1 MSRDMDLL
9 MNVDEQPLVQCFE
22 NGSAA
27 APAATNPAQP
37 PTPLPCELEPV
48 QALPVDALPDALKP
62 WICDV
67 AERMQC
73 PPDFVAL
80 PMLVGAA
87 SLVARRLAIRPQAR
101 TDWTERANL
110 WGLIVGRPGMMK
122 SPAMSA
128 ALAPLERLEAK
139 AAEAHKIAMKAFE
152 FELSTFGLRK
162 KAGET
167 AATAALKKSST
178 ADISGL
184 VLNET
189 EPDEPTRSRYIVN
202 DATYEKLGELLE
214 QNPQGL
220 MMVRD
225 EMRGLLSSLSKEENA
240 PARSFYLQGWSG
252 GRYVF
257 DRIIRGTT
265 AIEDARLSMI
275 GCIQPGPLSS
285 FVRTAVTG
293 GTADDG
299 LVQRFL
305 MCWPDNPGE
314 WRNVDRFTDSAG
326 KRAAHAVFDRLDG
339 LDAANL
345 GVIQDTDFH
354 GQVDGLPYLRF
365 APDALEL
372 FEEWRAELEAK
383 MRKDGIGA
391 ATEAA
396 LSKFRKHVPALAL
409 TLHVVDGGT
418 GPVNALSTA
427 RALELADYFESHARR
442 AYGSA
447 VRPTVTTAK
456 AILRKM
462 KSGALQR
469 MFTARDVYRPG
480 WEGLTDRE
488 LVESGLAMLV
498 SHGYLSEAEINNG
511 GRPTFVYT
519 VLHGGER

>member
-1 MSRDMDLL
+1 MSRDMDILV
-9 MNVDEQPLVQCFE
+9 NVD
-22 NGSAA
+22 
-27 APAATNPAQP
+27 AQP
-37 PTPLPCELEPV
+37 MAQSTGSNGKAASEAAKQAQAPTPLPSELEPV
-48 QALPVDALPDALKP
+48 LALPMAAMPDALRP
-62 WICDV
+62 WISDV
-67 AERMQC
+67 SERMQC
-73 PPDFVAL
+73 PPDFVAM

-87 SLVARRLAIRPQAR
+87 SLVARHIAVRPQAR

-110 WGLIVGRPGMMK
+110 WVLNVGRPGMMK

-128 ALAPLERLEAK
+128 ALAPLDRLEAK
-139 AAEAHKIAMKAFE
+139 AAEAHKLAMKAFDV
-152 FELSTFGLRK
+152 ELSTFALRK
-162 KAGET
+162 KAGES

-184 VLNET
+184 VLDEA
-189 EPDEPTRSRYIVN
+189 EPAPPTRSRYIVN

-225 EMRGLLSSLSKEENA
+225 EMRGLLSSLSQEEKA
-240 PARSFYLQGWSG
+240 PARAFFLQSWSG

-305 MCWPDNPGE
+305 VCWPDNPGE
-314 WRNVDRFTDSAG
+314 WRNVDRFPDSDG
-326 KRAAHAVFDRLDG
+326 KRSAYAVFELLDG
-339 LDAANL
+339 LDVASL
-345 GVIQDTDFH
+345 GATQDTDFH
-354 GQVDGLPYLRF
+354 GQTDGLPYLRF

-372 FEEWRAELEAK
+372 FEEWRGELEAK
-383 MRKDGIGA
+383 MRKDTIGA

-409 TLHVVDGGT
+409 TLHVVDGGS
-418 GPVNALSTA
+418 GPVNLVSTA

-442 AYGSA
+442 AYASA
-447 VRPTVTTAK
+447 VRPTVATAK
-456 AILRKM
+456 AILRKV
-462 KSGALQR
+462 KSGALQSL
-469 MFTARDVYRPG
+469 FTARDVYRPG
-480 WEGLTDRE
+480 WDGLTDRE
-488 LVESGLAMLV
+488 LVDSGLAMLV
-498 SHGYLSEAEINNG
+498 THGYLSEAEIITG
-511 GRPTFVYT
+511 GRPTFVYS
-519 VLHGGER
+519 VLHGAPT